1 MRFAE
6 YTDDTTFF
14 RYRTSV
20 YLLRAADHEA
30 ARVRAVEIGREQE
43 RTYRNAEGALFRTAL
58 VGVDTLD
65 MLGDLEDGVEVAHW
79 PGRRSNPRSR
89 GVTSSTPRTTRSS
102 TRPSD
107 PPYCCPCGRRRSSS
121 PTSTVFSLLRSES
134 CKVLSQYCACVSWTL
149 RCPVSP

>member
-1 MRFAE
+1 MTVWFSTSMRFAE

-79 PGRRSNPRSR
+79 PGEEIEPPVAWGHEFHPEDDSEFY
-89 GVTSSTPRTTRSS
+89 TT
-102 TRPSD
+102 
-107 PPYCCPCGRRRSSS
+107 
-121 PTSTVFSLLRSES
+121 L
-134 CKVLSQYCACVSWTL
+134 
-149 RCPVSP
+149 